1 MVKIGYA
8 RVSTKDQNLDM
19 QIKALKKAG
28 CVKIYTEKMS
38 GKKRNRPVLNSMLK
52 QIKPGDT
59 IVIWKIDRIA
69 RSATHMCEIT
79 DKLKKKKV
87 VIISITDGIDT
98 STPFGEIFIKFAGV
112 FAEMEI
118 SNRRERTIEGIR
130 NARNKGKT
138 LGRPAGPSRPEIVD
152 TIRTLKK
159 KGMNNKDIISQM
171 NISYATFYRYKKLI

>member
-8 RVSTKDQNLDM
+8 RVSTRDQNLDM

-28 CVKIYTEKMS
+28 CVKIYSEKIS
-38 GKKRNRPVLNSMLK
+38 GKKRNRPVLNNMLK
-52 QIKPGDT
+52 LIRPGDT

-69 RSATHMCEIT
+69 RSATHMCEIA
-79 DKLKKKKV
+79 DKLKEKGV

-118 SNRRERTIEGIR
+118 SNRRERTIEGIK
-130 NARNKGKT
+130 NAKSKGKT
-138 LGRPAGPSRPEIVD
+138 LGRPVGPSKPELLDI
-152 TIRTLKK
+152 IRDMKK
-159 KGMNNKDIISQM
+159 KGMNNKDIITKM
-171 NISYATFYRYKKLI
+171 NISYSTFYRYKKLI

>member
-8 RVSTKDQNLDM
+8 RVSTRDQNLDM

-79 DKLKKKKV
+79 DKLKK
-87 VIISITDGIDT
+87 
-98 STPFGEIFIKFAGV
+98 
-112 FAEMEI
+112 
-118 SNRRERTIEGIR
+118 RRW
-130 NARNKGKT
+130 
-138 LGRPAGPSRPEIVD
+138 S
-152 TIRTLKK
+152 
-159 KGMNNKDIISQM
+159 
-171 NISYATFYRYKKLI
+171 SYP